1 MHLYLKRAK
10 AGEVSFGDSD
20 YHREK
25 VARMLEV

>member
-10 AGEVSFGDSD
+10 ASEVTFGDSD

-25 VARMLEV
+25 VAQMLKI